1 MSVVQLW
8 MCCYICNRY
17 KTREMWFMKYISAWS
32 VQKIP
37 NCLLLFI
44 ISPVK
49 LKRALCHPSL
59 PYLACASA
67 GIISFRITEMP
78 AAQHA
83 MLPSFPALIHQA
95 TQIFS
100 PNPPFACTPIP
111 LEFDNT
117 IWRADWIPPP
127 SNIIGLLVFCLQ
139 GSNKMSCFPF
149 GPLMPLWASFL
160 QISDVPQWNHCPG
173 FKPACWSWDYGPTTG
188 FPPKPCPPSVGKPRQ
203 GMIWRCLPLCCA
215 LSTFLSRSPTTT
227 VTDCSQLLA
236 PPRH

>member
-1 MSVVQLW
+1 MRKLISSAYYHIKQPGKYAPNYWLCFSIRYTAKGMSVMQLW

-17 KTREMWFMKYISAWS
+17 KTQEMWFMKYISAWT

-37 NCLLLFI
+37 NCLHLFI

-78 AAQHA
+78 ATQHA

-127 SNIIGLLVFCLQ
+127 SNIIGLLVSCLQ

-149 GPLMPLWASFL
+149 GPLMPLWASFCRSL
-160 QISDVPQWNHCPG
+160 MCHSEI
-173 FKPACWSWDYGPTTG
+173 T
-188 FPPKPCPPSVGKPRQ
+188 
-203 GMIWRCLPLCCA
+203 A
-215 LSTFLSRSPTTT
+215 LVSNLLVDLEIMGQQQVSLLSP
-227 VTDCSQLLA
+227 V
-236 PPRH
+236 RHQ